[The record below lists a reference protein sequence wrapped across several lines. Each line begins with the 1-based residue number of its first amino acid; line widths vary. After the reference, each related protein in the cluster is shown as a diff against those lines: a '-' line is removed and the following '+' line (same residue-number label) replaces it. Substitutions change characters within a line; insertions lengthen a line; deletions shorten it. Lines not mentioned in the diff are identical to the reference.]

1 MSDYPFKEGVAYQ
14 WRRRYIREN
23 KSSVFPT
30 LTANMGTGG
39 HNVPLIKDKKGVRKL
54 TPQECFRVQG
64 FPEEYKLPD
73 MSRTTLYEQIGNAVT
88 VPVIQRIAQN
98 ILNVV

>member
-1 MSDYPFKEGVAYQ
+1 
-14 WRRRYIREN
+14 
-23 KSSVFPT
+23 
-30 LTANMGTGG
+30 MGTGG

-73 MSRTTLYEQIGNAVT
+73 IARTTLYEQIGNAVT